1 MASSPVLRGCRVLPS
16 TPAGDRQGG
25 RCMRRSR
32 VSGLYPRPALLA
44 HPPPSDL
51 PSPEILG
58 SGNFFFLQ
66 EKKNP
71 THSLQ
76 SRLALPRSPHPHPMH
91 SGSRSG
97 PGGFQSV
104 HFPTNSSTP
113 WLFHRTSVVP
123 SVLPLA
129 QEAGFHIPPNTF
141 GLLRPR
147 LCGPLPGREH
157 TPSKSSCFLGQCHL
171 NPYLD

>member
-1 MASSPVLRGCRVLPS
+1 MLTLGGSWVASSPVLRGCRVLPS

-66 EKKNP
+66 EKKKPN
-71 THSLQ
+71 SL
-76 SRLALPRSPHPHPMH
+76 LTIKV
-91 SGSRSG
+91 G
-97 PGGFQSV
+97 
-104 HFPTNSSTP
+104 
-113 WLFHRTSVVP
+113 
-123 SVLPLA
+123 LA
-129 QEAGFHIPPNTF
+129 QEPPPPSHAFGQQERAWGIPECSFPNKQQHPMA
-141 GLLRPR
+141 LPQNER
-147 LCGPLPGREH
+147 GPLCPSPGTGSRFSH
-157 TPSKSSCFLGQCHL
+157 PT
-171 NPYLD
+171 